1 MVATPPM
8 EMQLLS
14 NLLGVVVQ
22 FLVSH
27 NEHMSNTYTVT
38 AHWGSMRL
46 AEEIDVSSDMTPDN
60 EMEYCKNE
68 VVNKWQH
75 LFGNDFIDKADQ
87 VTVQVY

>member
-1 MVATPPM
+1 
-8 EMQLLS
+8 
-14 NLLGVVVQ
+14 
-22 FLVSH
+22 
-27 NEHMSNTYTVT
+27 MSNTYTVT

-68 VVNKWQH
+68 VVNKWQQI
-75 LFGNDFIDKADQ
+75 FGNDFISKADE